1 MKSTTRPTRTR
12 ATYRRSDSADT
23 TDAAKARQRLK
34 RNDDRAE
41 SIAQERRIGPEP
53 GATVRASVRAGS
65 HGYGKTRPD
74 DGAKS
79 RRRGRWTAER
89 IVLECPISFR
99 SCPQRRPSRCS
110 FTTVAPPQRRW
121 TGDSTAQSKGKRGS
135 PARAGTT
142 RLFLPTST
150 ACPEVE
156 RGSAVFRPPIHA
168 TAVASASNPT
178 HPASQPGT
186 PRMNARVATSRRVI
200 VEAPILGNCEAES
213 GSWSSTLQERLPFSS
228 PPPWSVKESSLA
240 CLDYVWSFAMFDSG
254 GRLIHWLVFT
264 TNHWKGLFEMKK
276 AMWKADRSGRTD
288 LGAALLRRRLQ
299 GSLRAA

>member
-121 TGDSTAQSKGKRGS
+121 IGDSTAQSKGKRGS
-135 PARAGTT
+135 PARAGI
-142 RLFLPTST
+142 RRRQRVRKL
-150 ACPEVE
+150 
-156 RGSAVFRPPIHA
+156 SAVGRVSAPDSCNSRDLRTEPHASGVTARHAANTHSRPGRIPDF
-168 TAVASASNPT
+168 PE
-178 HPASQPGT
+178 Q
-186 PRMNARVATSRRVI
+186 
-200 VEAPILGNCEAES
+200 C
-213 GSWSSTLQERLPFSS
+213 
-228 PPPWSVKESSLA
+228 SV
-240 CLDYVWSFAMFDSG
+240 
-254 GRLIHWLVFT
+254 
-264 TNHWKGLFEMKK
+264 
-276 AMWKADRSGRTD
+276 
-288 LGAALLRRRLQ
+288 
-299 GSLRAA
+299 

>member
-23 TDAAKARQRLK
+23 TGAAKARQRRLK

-53 GATVRASVRAGS
+53 GATVRASVRARS

-142 RLFLPTST
+142 RLSFRRRQRVRKL
-150 ACPEVE
+150 
-156 RGSAVFRPPIHA
+156 SAVRPCFGPRFMQQPWPPHRKRRIGGRAACSMDPEGNRSPVRGGSIHL
-168 TAVASASNPT
+168 
-178 HPASQPGT
+178 
-186 PRMNARVATSRRVI
+186 RSRRAAFRAQKPVSK
-200 VEAPILGNCEAES
+200 ARSSDATT
-213 GSWSSTLQERLPFSS
+213 GSKMRSTS
-228 PPPWSVKESSLA
+228 PCRRAASSL
-240 CLDYVWSFAMFDSG
+240 
-254 GRLIHWLVFT
+254 
-264 TNHWKGLFEMKK
+264 
-276 AMWKADRSGRTD
+276 RSLPLT
-288 LGAALLRRRLQ
+288 A
-299 GSLRAA
+299 

>member
-135 PARAGTT
+135 PARAGI
-142 RLFLPTST
+142 RRRQRVRKL
-150 ACPEVE
+150 
-156 RGSAVFRPPIHA
+156 SAVGRVSAPDSCNSRDLRTERHSCSITCLESVRSEASSIAVPHSA
-168 TAVASASNPT
+168 PNSYSEYTA
-178 HPASQPGT
+178 
-186 PRMNARVATSRRVI
+186 R
-200 VEAPILGNCEAES
+200 C
-213 GSWSSTLQERLPFSS
+213 
-228 PPPWSVKESSLA
+228 
-240 CLDYVWSFAMFDSG
+240 
-254 GRLIHWLVFT
+254 
-264 TNHWKGLFEMKK
+264 
-276 AMWKADRSGRTD
+276 RTV
-288 LGAALLRRRLQ
+288 
-299 GSLRAA
+299 